1 VEKAMSTS
9 VGNSALT
16 APSADSGGDDP
27 RRPATA
33 EVCHTARGMW
43 RVLLPGETEQLTCET
58 LAVAKRIGARWAQDN
73 PPSELIVRD
82 AYHRVVL
89 RKSFGDGERPC
100 RARSR

>member
-1 VEKAMSTS
+1 MSTS

-16 APSADSGGDDP
+16 ALSSKSGGDDP

-43 RVLLPGETEQLTCET
+43 GVLLPGQTERLTCET
-58 LAVAKRIGARWAQDN
+58 LTVAKRIGTRWAEAN

-89 RKSFGDGERPC
+89 RRSFGDGEPRL